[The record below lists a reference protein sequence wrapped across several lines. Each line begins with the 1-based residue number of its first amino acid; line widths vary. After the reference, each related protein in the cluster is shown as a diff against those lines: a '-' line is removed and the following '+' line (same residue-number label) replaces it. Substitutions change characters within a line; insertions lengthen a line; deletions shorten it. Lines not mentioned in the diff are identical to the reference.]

1 MKVFFSVVLPTFNRS
16 NFITGAINSLLNQ
29 TYDDWELII
38 VDDGSTDNTKK
49 VVEQFSKKDSRIKY
63 HYQKNSERSAAR
75 NNGINKTKGNYICFI
90 DSDDLYEEG
99 YLNALHKF
107 IQKNESKKGMFFCNV
122 SRLENGVKEKVPHE
136 ALENYANE
144 IEYILL
150 SKETVIP
157 ARVCIHE
164 EILKFNQFDETLNVS
179 EDAELFTRILAK
191 YPMIQFNYYG
201 AIYNIHRD
209 NTTNLKNNPFLGQLK
224 SLNKITRNKSVR
236 PLISN
241 RTRKIKFSSC
251 YFGIAKYHLMK
262 KNMFLSRYY
271 LILSIVKNIQA
282 KSTKHKLYLLWKGR
296 IS

>member
-107 IQKNESKKGMFFCNV
+107 IQKNESKKGMFF
-122 SRLENGVKEKVPHE
+122 L
-136 ALENYANE
+136 
-144 IEYILL
+144 
-150 SKETVIP
+150 
-157 ARVCIHE
+157 
-164 EILKFNQFDETLNVS
+164 
-179 EDAELFTRILAK
+179 
-191 YPMIQFNYYG
+191 
-201 AIYNIHRD
+201 
-209 NTTNLKNNPFLGQLK
+209 
-224 SLNKITRNKSVR
+224 
-236 PLISN
+236 
-241 RTRKIKFSSC
+241 
-251 YFGIAKYHLMK
+251 
-262 KNMFLSRYY
+262 
-271 LILSIVKNIQA
+271 
-282 KSTKHKLYLLWKGR
+282 
-296 IS
+296 